1 MRPSCFPLPLCVEEL
16 ADGSQYHFRTE
27 SDFIFYRRVV
37 VLLKPEALH
46 SSWGPSCPDDFIL
59 VPAGFRTDFA
69 SVPRLLRGAL
79 DTANQ
84 VSPAALVHDWLYT
97 CQLLPR
103 DQADE
108 VFRVALIANGVPAWK
123 ARVYWL
129 GVRAG
134 GWTQWGKRPGE
145 ASDALA
151 LLAQALERRGLN

>member
-27 SDFIFYRRVV
+27 SDFVFLRRVAYA
-37 VLLKPEALH
+37 LKPEALADLPR
-46 SSWGPSCPDDFIL
+46 PSCPDDFVL

-69 SVPRLLRGAL
+69 SVPGLFRGAL
-79 DTANQ
+79 DTDNA

-108 VFRVALIANGVPAWK
+108 VFRVALIANRVPRWK

-134 GWTQWGKRPGE
+134 GWVQWGKRPGE

-151 LLAQALERRGLN
+151 LLAAALERRGLN

>member
-16 ADGSQYHFRTE
+16 ADGSKYHFRTE
-27 SDFIFYRRVV
+27 SDFVFLRRVV
-37 VLLKPEALH
+37 YALKPAALDNLPR
-46 SSWGPSCPDDFIL
+46 PSCPDDFLL

-69 SVPRLLRGAL
+69 SVPGLLRGAL
-79 DTANQ
+79 DTDNE

-97 CQLLPR
+97 SQLLPR
-103 DQADE
+103 DEADE
-108 VFRVALIANGVPAWK
+108 VFRVALIANHVPAWK

-134 GWTQWGKRPGE
+134 GWIQWGKRPGE

-151 LLAQALERRGLN
+151 LLAEALERRGLN

>member
-16 ADGSQYHFRTE
+16 ADGSKYHFRTV
-27 SDFIFYRRVV
+27 SDFVFLRRVV
-37 VLLKPEALH
+37 YALKPEALA
-46 SSWGPSCPDDFIL
+46 GLPRPSCPDDFLL
-59 VPAGFRTDFA
+59 VPAGFLTDFA
-69 SVPRLLRGAL
+69 SVPGLFRGVL
-79 DTANQ
+79 DDGNQ
-84 VSPAALVHDWLYT
+84 VAPGALVHDWLYT

-103 DQADE
+103 NQADE
-108 VFRVALIANGVPAWK
+108 VFRLALIANGVPSWK

-134 GWTQWGKRPGE
+134 GWVQWGKRPGE